1 MTVGELEER
10 ISHFEGSPDEWLE
23 FEEEIQ
29 REIKENFSEEEIEEI
44 VFLNILEP
52 LVMICDGI
60 RFEREKNNVR

>member
-1 MTVGELEER
+1 MTIGELEKR
-10 ISHFEGSPDEWLE
+10 ISDFEGSPDEWLK

-44 VFLNILEP
+44 MFLNILEP

-60 RFEREKNNVR
+60 KFEREKNNVR